1 MMNEKRFWLV
11 LAATMAAAFFVSSC
25 GQKESQNKA
34 PDGELAQ
41 TSAPP
46 GSNSTGS
53 FNFTLADVK
62 GDSVSLA
69 DYKGKVVM
77 VDFWATWCGPC
88 RQAIPHLNELYAE
101 NRGKGFE
108 ILAIAMDENG
118 EKVVPP
124 FVAANQINYKVLLG
138 TPDAEAAFGGL
149 LGYPT
154 TFLIDRNGEIV
165 DKTLGYRPKEYFDEK
180 LKPLL

>member
-1 MMNEKRFWLV
+1 MIGCV
-11 LAATMAAAFFVSSC
+11 LGLTALLCVISC
-25 GQKESQNKA
+25 GAKKA
-34 PDGELAQ
+34 GEQAADDVPAQ
-41 TSAPP
+41 TAAQPAEAASGTP
-46 GSNSTGS
+46 S
-53 FNFTLADVK
+53 FTLADVDGK
-62 GDSVSLA
+62 AVSLA

-88 RQAIPHLNELYAE
+88 RQAIPHLNELYAQ

-124 FVAANQINYKVLLG
+124 FVATNQINYTVLLG
-138 TPDAEAAFGGL
+138 TPDVEAAFGGL

-165 DKTLGYRPKEYFDEK
+165 DKTLGYRPKEYFEEK

>member
-1 MMNEKRFWLV
+1 MPNRRFIAGCILGLAIGWL
-11 LAATMAAAFFVSSC
+11 VSSC
-25 GQKESQNKA
+25 GQKEAKQEASA
-34 PDGELAQ
+34 EVPAQ
-41 TSAPP
+41 TAVQPSKVAS
-46 GSNSTGS
+46 GSL
-53 FNFTLADVK
+53 NFSLADVK
-62 GDSVSLA
+62 GNTVSLA
-69 DYKGKVVM
+69 DYEGKVVM
-77 VDFWATWCGPC
+77 IDFWATWCGPC
-88 RQAIPHLNELYAE
+88 RQAIPHLKELYDQHRE
-101 NRGKGFE
+101 KGFE

-138 TPDAEAAFGGL
+138 TPDVEAKFGGL

>member
-1 MMNEKRFWLV
+1 MMLKKLYLV
-11 LAATMAAAFFVSSC
+11 PGAALLAGLFFFSC
-25 GQKESQNKA
+25 GQKKA
-34 PDGELAQ
+34 KQEVSTDVPQQSVAQ
-41 TSAPP
+41 PAAVETA
-46 GSNSTGS
+46 NSL
-53 FNFTLADVK
+53 NFTLTDVDGK
-62 GDSVSLA
+62 PVSLA

-88 RQAIPHLNELYAE
+88 RQAIPHLKELYAQ
-101 NRGKGFE
+101 NRGNGFE

-138 TPDAEAAFGGL
+138 TSDVEAAFGGL

-180 LKPLL
+180 LKSLL